1 MRWLPLYFLF
11 LTLSNAQ
18 PVAAQTADLSKGKWV
33 KLATTKQAIYQVSGA
48 QLKQMGFSLPINS
61 SKLQLYGF
69 DLTKLTE
76 KVPAN
81 VPVGNQE
88 LAIEIRDGGDGNF
101 DEKDIF
107 LFYAQGNLRW
117 EKDLISQHWNAK
129 KLHYS
134 DTAYYFFTIGENGKR
149 INRIN
154 NSTIASQKVNTYTA
168 HFIWEQ
174 DSVNLLNSGKL
185 WLGAPMGQ
193 GVGKTAIVNYSFNS
207 NKLQNNAPV
216 LFDVQFVSTN
226 YNQNA
231 QFDIKW
237 NNTKIKT
244 ISVQPVSGLVYDAV
258 ANSIV
263 DSFSYWPAQNNM
275 TSNNLTIQYN
285 APQGS
290 TGYIDYI
297 DMHLPMEL
305 SFDDNPYFVFD
316 GQEDA
321 QNFEY
326 QIANSDTTGFVWDIS
341 NPLQPLSL
349 STTYLNNNTQFT
361 RKGSVGQ
368 QFIALKQ
375 NAFESIVNLDTLAN
389 QNIIINNALFD
400 YLIIAPSGFQ
410 RAAIQLKNFH
420 EQTNG
425 FKVTIIDPVKIYN
438 EFSGGLVNPIAI
450 RNYLKLLHNNAVKS
464 GNGFIQYLCFF
475 GSADF
480 NLKKL
485 NSLYQVP
492 TYESNSSLDILNT
505 YASDDFYAVL
515 KEGADMNKPSTI
527 DSLDIAIGRIPAKT
541 AAEADTMVNKIIQYS
556 LANKKGAWQNQIT
569 WIADDG
575 DYNLHLQDAESI
587 ISGVQKTNANWNHKK
602 IYLDL
607 FAASKN
613 AGGFTYPLVENEI
626 QQTLNS
632 GTLVLNY
639 TGHGNY
645 SRLTEEAVINEQN
658 MQAWNNAG
666 QLPLMITA
674 SCDFAP
680 YDQPQLN
687 PIGFNSL
694 MKNSKGIIGLVAA
707 NRLVFAYSNKQIN
720 EQFIQALLVQDNA
733 GKYNSIG
740 KALQKAKRINWAMQG
755 DKLNAF
761 KFNLLGDP
769 ALKLAYAKN
778 SIQLNLKDSLIAG
791 EVSSIKGSVFS
802 NQQLYSS
809 FNGLVDCIVYDVVKE
824 KTTLANQSSSIKTT
838 ILTRDAIIYRGKAT
852 VSKGQFTLN
861 FVLPKETSTVAGN
874 IRIQAFAYNNN
885 EDALGINDQVFVKAP
900 KANNSLDTI
909 GPTIQAYIND
919 TNFTN
924 NSWVSKN
931 AILMVQLKD
940 SAGIQSSGN
949 SLGHDLQLIIDNDVQ
964 HPFVLNNYFI
974 ADLDTYQSGSIVF
987 GLPNLLI
994 GKHQLVIKA
1003 WDLLGNLS
1011 KDTLWCI
1018 VPETNILMA
1027 KDLVNKPNP
1036 MNQFTQFSF
1045 DLNIQD
1051 IGVETEFSLRNLN
1064 GQQLVNRVLTHKSI
1078 SNKWVMDWDGRD
1090 QSGAVIPPGYYIYTI
1105 TIRSGSQIF
1114 MLSNKLIKL

>member
-11 LTLSNAQ
+11 LIISNAQ
-18 PVAAQTADLSKGKWV
+18 VAVAQTADLSKGKWV
-33 KLATTKQAIYQVSGA
+33 KLATNKQAIYQVSGT

-61 SKLQLYGF
+61 NKLQLFGF

-88 LAIEIRDGGDGNF
+88 LAIEIRDGGDGIF

-107 LFYAQGNLRW
+107 LFYAPGNLRW

-134 DTAYYFFTIGENGKR
+134 DTAYYFLTIGENGKR

-193 GVGKTAIVNYSFNS
+193 GVGKTATVNYSFNS

-216 LFDVQFVSTN
+216 LFDAQFVSTN
-226 YNQNA
+226 YNQVA
-231 QFDIKW
+231 QFDLKW
-237 NNTKIKT
+237 ADTKIRST
-244 ISVQPVSGLVYDAV
+244 SVNPVSGLVYDPT
-258 ANSIV
+258 ANMV
-263 DSFSYWPAQNNM
+263 LDSFMYWPSKTNA
-275 TSNNLTIQYN
+275 TTNLTLQYN
-285 APQGS
+285 APTGS
-290 TGYIDYI
+290 TGWLDYVE
-297 DMHLPMEL
+297 MHVTKPLGFNDQNYF
-305 SFDDNPYFVFD
+305 SFDGKTDASTYLYQLDNA
-316 GQEDA
+316 DA
-321 QNFEY
+321 
-326 QIANSDTTGFVWDIS
+326 ASLVWDIT
-341 NPLQPLSL
+341 NLQQPILLKTNLDNSSL
-349 STTYLNNNTQFT
+349 SFSANGASNQSFFA
-361 RKGSVGQ
+361 V
-368 QFIALKQ
+368 KQ
-375 NAFESIVNLDTLAN
+375 NAFENIVSIDTLSN
-389 QNIIINNALFD
+389 QNLLANSSMDYIILA
-400 YLIIAPSGFQ
+400 APAFQ
-410 RAAIQLKNFH
+410 QAASKLKTFH
-420 EQTNG
+420 QQKNTY
-425 FKVTIIDPVKIYN
+425 KVEIVDPSKIYN

-450 RNYLKLLHNNAVKS
+450 RNYLKYLQTMAKQ
-464 GNGFIQYLCFF
+464 NGQSFAKYVCIL
-475 GSADF
+475 GGADF
-480 NLKKL
+480 NISRL
-485 NSLYQVP
+485 NKNNQVP
-492 TYESNSSLDILNT
+492 VFESAASLDILNS

-515 KEGADMNKPSTI
+515 KTGADINYPSTV
-527 DSLDIAIGRIPAKT
+527 DSLEIAIGRIPAKT
-541 AAEADTMVNKIIQYS
+541 TAEADTLINKIIQYNS
-556 LANKKGAWQNQIT
+556 SNTRGAWQNQIT
-569 WIADDG
+569 WVADDG

-587 ISGVQKTNANWNHKK
+587 IDGLQKNNPSWNHKK

-613 AGGFTYPLVENEI
+613 AGGLTYPLVENEI

-645 SRLTEEAVINEQN
+645 SRLTEEAVINDQN

-694 MKNSKGIIGLVAA
+694 MKNSKGIVGLVAA

-720 EQFIQALLVQDNA
+720 EQFIQALLVPDKA
-733 GKYNSIG
+733 GKYNSVG

-778 SIQLNLKDSLIAG
+778 SIQLIFKDSLIAG
-791 EVSSIKGSVFS
+791 EVSSIKGSVIS
-802 NQQLYSS
+802 NQQLNSS

-852 VSKGQFTLN
+852 VSKGQFALN

-900 KANNSLDTI
+900 KSNNSLDTL

-987 GLPNLLI
+987 GLSNLSI